1 MTIAPSAARA
11 ARAAADGGDV
21 AVEGG
26 AQEGAIVVG
35 RDPRHQAGADLA
47 GAEVLGRRVDLA
59 IAVDEGARHPAAH
72 DRDRA
77 ARIGGDQGRG
87 GGGGQLGRAGVG
99 VDVKEVDQV
108 GRQRASELGRV
119 VIVVGGLGRA
129 VGDLDQEVEV
139 GAGGGAAVDRDLDDV
154 GDGRRQGHGATLPR
168 SRPPRAH
175 RAVDRVT

>member
-1 MTIAPSAARA
+1 LPARKSSGDASIWRLQSMKVRGTRQRTIATARRGSAAT
-11 ARAAADGGDV
+11 RAAAV
-21 AVEGG
+21 A
-26 AQEGAIVVG
+26 
-35 RDPRHQAGADLA
+35 
-47 GAEVLGRRVDLA
+47 
-59 IAVDEGARHPAAH
+59 
-72 DRDRA
+72 
-77 ARIGGDQGRG
+77 
-87 GGGGQLGRAGVG
+87 GGQLGRAGVG